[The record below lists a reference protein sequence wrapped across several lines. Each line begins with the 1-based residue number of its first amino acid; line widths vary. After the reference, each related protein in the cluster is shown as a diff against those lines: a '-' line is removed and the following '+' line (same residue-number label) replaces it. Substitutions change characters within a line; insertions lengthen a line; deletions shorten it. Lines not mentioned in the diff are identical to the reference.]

1 MKIRLGLVAA
11 TTVDSAQTVRLEET
25 STRYATCGSARAASA
40 SMPSADQ
47 ARLVQAGRG
56 RGDGTKAKRLMT
68 TSSSFPSVVP
78 AVLQSQRLMR

>member
-1 MKIRLGLVAA
+1 MKVRPVLVAA
-11 TTVDSAQTVRLEET
+11 ITAHSAQAVRLEDA
-25 STRYATCGSARAASA
+25 STRYATCGSAHAASD
-40 SMPSADQ
+40 SIPSADH

-56 RGDGTKAKRLMT
+56 RGDGTKANRLMT